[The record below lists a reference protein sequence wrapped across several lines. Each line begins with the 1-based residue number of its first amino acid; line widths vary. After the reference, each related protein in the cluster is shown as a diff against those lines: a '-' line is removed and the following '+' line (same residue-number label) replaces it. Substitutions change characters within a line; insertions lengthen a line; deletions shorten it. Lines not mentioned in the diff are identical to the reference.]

1 VRVNPGS
8 DPERDDFGLPP
19 VDIEIPDD
27 ARELDRDVQ
36 AYQRELRALRRRE
49 RVSRLRGPL
58 ARDGMVLPLLAGCL
72 ILALVTST
80 LLIMF
85 AADQTGMPEL
95 PGHLATKSA
104 APKQPTASQPAGKIG
119 GPLPSAQVVIGGKT
133 VPLSSVTAAKAVM
146 LTLVPPD
153 CRCAPVLQQLG
164 ARATEAHVS
173 VYLVGTGAI
182 MQQVFQLAT
191 QAGQDSA
198 RVVEDTND
206 VLGTAYGHSDVT
218 AVLVGPDGVVTSVV
232 NSVREPTGLKKLE
245 AGLRQLGSA
254 TPVAR

>member
-8 DPERDDFGLPP
+8 EPDRDDFGLPP

-95 PGHLATKSA
+95 ATKSA
-104 APKQPTASQPAGKIG
+104 TPTASQPAAGKTD
-119 GPLPSAQVVIGGKT
+119 GPLPPAEMIIGGKQ
-133 VPLSSVTAAKAVM
+133 VPLHTITAAKAVM
-146 LTLVPPD
+146 LTLVPQD
-153 CRCAPVLQQLG
+153 CRCAPALEQLG
-164 ARATEAHVS
+164 AQAVQAHVAL
-173 VYLVGTGAI
+173 YLVGTATI
-182 MQQVFQLAT
+182 MQEVFQLAT
-191 QAGQDSA
+191 QAGQSTAQVAEDSS
-198 RVVEDTND
+198 D
-206 VLGTAYGHSDVT
+206 VLGKTYGGSGMT
-218 AVLVGPDGVVTSVV
+218 AVLVRPDGTVASVV
-232 NSVREPTGLKKLE
+232 NDVVQPAKLKHAE
-245 AGLRQLGSA
+245 AGLQQLGSA
-254 TPVAR
+254 TPAVR

>member
-8 DPERDDFGLPP
+8 EPDRDDFGLPP

-95 PGHLATKSA
+95 ATKSA
-104 APKQPTASQPAGKIG
+104 TPTASQPAAGKIG
-119 GPLPSAQVVIGGKT
+119 GPLPPAEMIIGGKQ
-133 VPLSSVTAAKAVM
+133 VPLHTITAAM
-146 LTLVPPD
+146 LTLVPQD
-153 CRCAPVLQQLG
+153 CRCAPALEQLS
-164 ARATEAHVS
+164 AQAVQAHVAL
-173 VYLVGTGAI
+173 YLVGTTTI
-182 MQQVFQLAT
+182 MQEVFQLAT
-191 QAGQDSA
+191 QAGQSTTQVAEDSS
-198 RVVEDTND
+198 D
-206 VLGTAYGHSDVT
+206 VLGKAYGGSGMT
-218 AVLVGPDGVVTSVV
+218 AVLVRSDGTVASVV
-232 NSVREPTGLKKLE
+232 NDVVQPTKLKQAE
-245 AGLRQLGSA
+245 AGLRQLRSA
-254 TPVAR
+254 TPAVR

>member
-1 VRVNPGS
+1 MNPGS
-8 DPERDDFGLPP
+8 EPDRDDFGLPP

-36 AYQRELRALRRRE
+36 AYQRELRALRRRD

-95 PGHLATKSA
+95 PRHATTASA
-104 APKQPTASQPAGKIG
+104 TPTASQPAAGKTD
-119 GPLPSAQVVIGGKT
+119 GPLPPAEMIIGGKQ
-133 VPLSSVTAAKAVM
+133 VPLHTITVAAM
-146 LTLVPPD
+146 LALVPQD
-153 CRCAPVLQQLG
+153 CRCAPALEQLSDQ
-164 ARATEAHVS
+164 AVQAHVTL
-173 VYLVGTGAI
+173 YLVGTATI
-182 MQQVFQLAT
+182 MPEVFQLAI
-191 QAGQDSA
+191 QAGQPA
-198 RVVEDTND
+198 AQVAEDPSD
-206 VLGTAYGHSDVT
+206 VLGRTYGGSGMT
-218 AVLVGPDGVVTSVV
+218 AVLVGSDGTVPLVVHDVV
-232 NSVREPTGLKKLE
+232 QPANLKLAE

-254 TPVAR
+254 TPAVR